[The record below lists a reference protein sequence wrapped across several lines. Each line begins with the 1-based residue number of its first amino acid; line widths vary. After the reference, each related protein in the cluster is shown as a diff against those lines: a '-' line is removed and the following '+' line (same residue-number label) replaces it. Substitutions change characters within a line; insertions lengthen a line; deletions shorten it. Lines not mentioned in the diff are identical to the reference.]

1 MFMKKI
7 VREWFGPALAEILPV
22 ICSLLFL
29 VGGFLSLV
37 FWFDAVDVY
46 NRHFF
51 ESGSLIF
58 SYNICRVLMIGV
70 VSWIVYATGTFM
82 LATVVPA
89 TTMQEFSPGERAV
102 LGFAVGFGIWQVL
115 MLVLGVLGFFYQTVM
130 VSLCLA
136 MLAASARHFLQFVR
150 AARKRIGA
158 ELAAMRRRRMTAS
171 TVGGLLSA
179 IAVIWLLLALG
190 LYPGGGGDYYTH
202 YFYYYVDVLRN
213 HGLSPND
220 VWYHYYYSK
229 GDGLTYLAMLLTDL
243 EAPPLVSYC
252 TIAFSALALS
262 VTCKRMAP
270 RSLWPALCVVLYMAT
285 FAVTTTGYSIG
296 GGELQKTH
304 EELAA
309 LIVIFACIVSLYM
322 TRPDVW
328 ALPCLIAAIF
338 VAIGTTV
345 LTQSA
350 GVLIGVVSGLMFV
363 WRLGAGKVRQSLGF
377 AALVAVCVGA
387 VGGIG
392 ILNYY
397 ATGLF
402 TDQSL
407 DLMWRFADVDRLDRW
422 GVLPDLFLIAW
433 IRDNYE
439 VLAPKYSVRN
449 SLQQLRTFLHL
460 DLLRVLAFSGLFA
473 LVSAFTIN
481 RVASS
486 RLEPGAAWPTCL
498 VLTIM
503 LGGFIAISIVAGHVQ
518 DVSYQRFSLF
528 FVPLFVL
535 FVVSCWAL
543 LLAEVGIDWRPRL
556 LRIAVPAVLL
566 ISVLFSQRQF
576 WPFFA
581 DETKDGLRFALG
593 EYSIAEAYSHQQ
605 GGLAFGGINPA
616 VLAAWRHVPPGARIW
631 STNVDGYCMAP
642 GCRIESCD
650 SFKLPYRITE
660 ILNGTPAQARQILQ
674 QEGLNYFIFSKD
686 SILID
691 VLPYS
696 HLFEPANIADNLA
709 IKWTDGSTYLLTW
722 KGSDTMPLD
731 GRFMQFYS
739 ARWNNASTEHPWF
752 KFREAVP
759 AITAQMAALRS
770 TAHPWRPIPFLWRDA
785 NWRSANTPGQK

>member
-1 MFMKKI
+1 MKKV
-7 VREWFGPALAEILPV
+7 VREWFGSTLAEILPV

-58 SYNICRVLMIGV
+58 LYNFCRVLMIGV
-70 VSWIVYATGTFM
+70 VSWVVYATGTFM

-89 TTMQEFSPGERAV
+89 KTMHEFSSGERAV

-136 MLAASARHFLQFVR
+136 MLAASARHFLQFVQ
-150 AARKRIGA
+150 AARERIGA
-158 ELAAMRRRRMTAS
+158 ELAAMRRGRMTAS

-229 GDGLTYLAMLLTDL
+229 GDGLTYLAMLLTDP

-262 VTCKRMAP
+262 VVCKRMAP

-285 FAVTTTGYSIG
+285 FAVTTTGHSIG

-328 ALPCLIAAIF
+328 ALPCLIAAIS

-387 VGGIG
+387 VGSIG

-439 VLAPKYSVRN
+439 VLAPKYGVRN

-473 LVSAFTIN
+473 LVSALAMN
-481 RVASS
+481 RMASS
-486 RLEPGAAWPTCL
+486 RLEPGAARPTFF

-556 LRIAVPAVLL
+556 LRITVPAVLL
-566 ISVLFSQRQF
+566 ILVLFSQRQF
-576 WPFFA
+576 WPYFA
-581 DETKDGLRFALG
+581 DETKHGLRFALG
-593 EYSIAEAYSHQQ
+593 KYSIAEAYSHQQ

-616 VLAAWRHVPPGARIW
+616 VFAAWRHVPPGARIW

-696 HLFEPANIADNLA
+696 HLLDPKNIADNLA
-709 IKWTDGSTYLLTW
+709 IKWTDGTTYLLTW
-722 KGSDTMPLD
+722 QGSDTTPLD
-731 GRFMQFYS
+731 ETFMQSYS

-759 AITAQMAALRS
+759 AITAEMAALRS
-770 TAHPWRPIPFLWRDA
+770 TPHPWRPIPFLWRDA
-785 NWRSANTPGQK
+785 NWRSANTPEQK